1 MDTFQNSVTDKQS
14 GDLKN
19 DASQNL
25 TDVEFFMLANNITFF
40 GICQYLNSLNSK
52 IIPFSFIEF
61 YFAEVKSHQKLQS
74 LGLSKFFN
82 LYTAHDNER
91 ICKIFAKAFPT
102 FAKVKEIKHKSF
114 LLGLDAGNYLEVNA
128 KIKSNNLSYVG
139 SDNRDLINVALNDI
153 AIIAARISSRDELR
167 SIKSRYQDYLVN
179 RQRIIDS
186 AKEKQKQLAQKQVA
200 TVNLPKAPAKTK
212 VQQLVIP
219 ILKLPLKYPKS
230 STISR
235 VDSQNIAKK
244 FFSSAR
250 LLNILEHYH
259 INGVAF
265 SQGFVDKRLSLYESK
280 ENKFSD
286 FF

>member
-40 GICQYLNSLNSK
+40 GICQHLNSLNSK

-61 YFAEVKSHQKLQS
+61 YFSEVKSHQKLQS

-82 LYTAHDNER
+82 LYTAQDNER
-91 ICKIFAKAFPT
+91 ICRIFAKAFPT
-102 FAKVKEIKHKSF
+102 FAKVREIKRKSF

-128 KIKSNNLSYVG
+128 KIKSNNLSYVS

-200 TVNLPKAPAKTK
+200 TVSLPKAPAKTK

-250 LLNILEHYH
+250 LLHILEHYH

-265 SQGFVDKRLSLYESK
+265 SHGFVDKRLSLYESK